1 MRHYLITFLVWLLLL
16 APTKAEPMIQY
27 FNTSW
32 AEITQKMPE
41 LAEVGYESI
50 WVPPP
55 TKAGSQFSVGYDL
68 FDPYDLGSKDQKGG
82 FATKYGTYTELVD
95 LIETAHR
102 FGIRVYFDNIMNHRG
117 FDTPLFNAQSPKDL
131 YPGLVPE
138 DFHLRTV
145 VTNGLTFYRKWD
157 NTRNW
162 GDEWQVY
169 NLGLSDLIDIAQEPG
184 EWNHNH
190 GPSEGWWTKKPKI
203 VRNADNPEYYCFDA
217 KGNYVGFGPDNGLTK
232 EYILANSN
240 SYSEFVQ
247 DYLYRSVRWLTATTY
262 VDGFRLDAVKH
273 ARADF
278 FGANYG
284 NDKDFSDYGYTGQIQ
299 RQFNITR
306 GYSDANHR
314 DTVFDTEKGRD
325 DAMIFGEHLGE
336 PPPYTPYINA
346 GMRLIDNPL
355 KNTLDGRLGNPSNG
369 LWGLD
374 QPGFGGFS
382 PEVSVTHAQSHDI
395 AWSTHRHLQHAIYFT
410 RVGLPLIYTDGN
422 YHAGVLQGSG
432 GEFPRI
438 ANTAF
443 LGQWNDPRIP
453 NLVYIHNHF
462 ARGYQKGIWS
472 DADLAVYER
481 IDKRENQSMGD
492 WDGVTGIVMIN
503 DNFVAGRGEARVKSS
518 FPSNAFLYQYATGPN
533 GSGQTGFYK
542 YAWELGSVIVP
553 PGGYYFFSWRT
564 PETPSVWGGYSPIT
578 ILQNGKAVDYIK
590 VSRKDGPN
598 GDPAF
603 NPYGLPDTN
612 TTDFSYDVAIPYVT
626 NGSSLSFIVNAD
638 GSAEMVRLKLDGGW
652 DVNSFVG
659 LGPQG
664 GDKRDAPPGL
674 TTDTFLG
681 YEFMQ
686 FVHRGKEKF
695 GSIDTRRN
703 VIGSPG
709 AETYIVN
716 RGTNNAIILTTNNG
730 NGMNDSLQTAQFVY
744 HNPTDLYEGTT
755 IRQARP
761 ILRSYQVYFKTGY
774 QFDVDRAYV
783 YYTTDLN
790 EFPEGSVG
798 SPKGTTRVVQARW
811 LKSGAPDS
819 TGRRSD
825 WWVANIPY
833 SGGHLKYKIS
843 ALNTK
848 ADSVFP
854 NSPYNV
860 SLKRKMETEFQIA
873 NFNANETEYYVHND
887 YSIKRKGLTEG
898 FHVLRARAYLKR
910 PGQASLYNTF
920 TQVFYYDA
928 KNPEGAVKFPSD
940 NQELTSFDYEFVV
953 HTDHTV
959 KEVLYNIV
967 DSDPLNDDVNV
978 GRNYGNGN
986 KADGTP
992 SWGVIPTVRAINDSG
1007 NGMTKEWRFKYI
1019 NIPASG
1025 TGTINL
1031 VLRETAS
1038 PKKEDI
1044 KSIAPGKYGLVTK
1057 TYSTKAP
1064 AQAVGWLWPSS
1075 TATTEVRAGWFLNA
1089 WVSASFADWQMNRSL
1104 LSQRVVIEIENAPE
1118 DIRYILYHTRR
1129 DGISWFAGWD
1139 SHHLR
1144 FVLPPTLPKGTYK
1157 IYITGTNTTGR
1168 KVSATRTIQYNP

>member
-1 MRHYLITFLVWLLLL
+1 MRYYLLAFLVWLLLL
-16 APTKAEPMIQY
+16 CSVRAEPMIQY

-41 LAEVGYESI
+41 LAEVGYQSI

-68 FDPYDLGSKDQKGG
+68 FDPFDLGSVDQKGG
-82 FATKYGTYTELVD
+82 YATKYGTYTELVD

-117 FDTPLFNAQSPKDL
+117 FDTPLYNTNSPRTL

-138 DFHLRTV
+138 DFHLRTF
-145 VTNGLTFYRKWD
+145 VTNGVTLYRKWD
-157 NTRNW
+157 NTRDW
-162 GDEWQVY
+162 GNEWQVQ

-184 EWNHNH
+184 EWNFNH

-203 VRNADNPEYYCFDA
+203 VRNADNPEYYCFDS

-240 SYSEFVQ
+240 SYAEFVQ
-247 DYLYRSVRWLTATTY
+247 DYLNRAARWLTATTY
-262 VDGFRLDAVKH
+262 IDGFRLDAVKH

-306 GYSDANHR
+306 GFSDTNHR
-314 DTVFDTEKGRD
+314 DTVFDTEKPRD
-325 DAMIFGEHLGE
+325 DAMIFGEHLGG
-336 PPPYTPYINA
+336 PPAYEPYINA

-355 KNTLDGRLGNPSNG
+355 KNSLDSRLGNPSNG
-369 LWGLD
+369 LQGFD
-374 QPGFGGFS
+374 QPGSGGFA
-382 PEVSVTHAQSHDI
+382 PEASVMHSQSHDI
-395 AWSTHRHLQHAIYFT
+395 GWSNHRHLQHAFYFT
-410 RVGLPLIYTDGN
+410 RAGLPLIYTDGN

-438 ANTAF
+438 ANSAF

-472 DADLAVYER
+472 DSDLVVYER
-481 IDKRENQSMGD
+481 IDKRENPGMGD
-492 WDGVTGIVMIN
+492 WDGVTGIMMIN
-503 DNFVAGRGEARVKSS
+503 DNMAAGRGEAKVKSS
-518 FPSNAFLYQYATGPN
+518 FPSNAYLYQYATGPN

-542 YAWELGSVIVP
+542 YAWELGQVIVP

-564 PETPSVWGGYSPIT
+564 PETPSVWDGYSPIT
-578 ILQNGKAVDYIK
+578 ILQNGKAAEYIK
-590 VSRKDGPN
+590 VTRKDGPN

-603 NPYGLPDTN
+603 NPYGLPDEDK
-612 TTDFSYDVAIPYVT
+612 TDYSYDVAIPYVT
-626 NGSSLSFIVNAD
+626 DGSNLSFIVNVD
-638 GSAEMVRLKLDGGW
+638 GSAEMVRMKLNGGW
-652 DVNSFVG
+652 DINSYAG
-659 LGPQG
+659 LGSQT

-686 FVHRGKEKF
+686 FVHRAKEKF
-695 GSIDTRRN
+695 AAVDTTRN

-709 AETYIVN
+709 AETFIY
-716 RGTNNAIILTTNNG
+716 NNGIITVNNG
-730 NGMNDSLQTAQFVY
+730 NGMNDSHQTTQWVY
-744 HNPTDLYEGTT
+744 HNPNERVMSSRVKHLNPFFNG
-755 IRQARP
+755 RVF
-761 ILRSYQVYFKTGY
+761 QVYFQTGY
-774 QFDVDRAYV
+774 QFDADQAYV
-783 YYTTDLN
+783 YYTTTPG
-790 EFPEGSVG
+790 EYPEGSAG
-798 SPKGTTRVVQARW
+798 SPRSNTKVARATW
-811 LKSGAPDS
+811 VTSGPADAS
-819 TGRRSD
+819 GRKTD
-825 WWVANIPY
+825 WWRATLTSIPNGYVA
-833 SGGHLKYKIS
+833 YKVS

-848 ADSVFP
+848 AASVFP

-910 PGQASLYNTF
+910 PSQASLYNTF

-928 KNPEGAVKFPSD
+928 KNPEGSVQFPAD

-967 DSDPLNDDVNV
+967 DSDVRNDDVNV

-992 SWGVIPTVRAINDSG
+992 SWGVVPTVRSINDSG

-1019 NIPASG
+1019 NIPSSG
-1025 TGTINL
+1025 TATVNL

-1044 KSIAPGKYGLVTK
+1044 KAIEPGKYGLVSK
-1057 TYSTKAP
+1057 TYNTKAP
-1064 AQAVGWLWPSS
+1064 TQAVGWTWPDWQGG
-1075 TATTEVRAGWFLNA
+1075 TTEIKSRSWRLKFWA
-1089 WVSASFADWQMNRSL
+1089 SASYTNWLRNLTL
-1104 LSQRVVIEIENAPE
+1104 LRQNVKVEIEGAPE
-1118 DIRYILYHTRR
+1118 NIRYITLSPFLTR
-1129 DGISWFAGWD
+1129 WFQGWD
-1139 SHHLR
+1139 AHNIE
-1144 FVLPPTLPKGTYK
+1144 FILPLGLKPG
-1157 IYITGTNTTGR
+1157 IYRLNLTGTNTTGR
-1168 KVSATRTIQYNP
+1168 TVTVTRSIWYNP

>member
-1 MRHYLITFLVWLLLL
+1 MSVR
-16 APTKAEPMIQY
+16 AEPMIQY

-68 FDPYDLGSKDQKGG
+68 FDPFDLGSKDQKGG
-82 FATKYGTYTELVD
+82 YATKYGTYTELVD

-117 FDTPLFNAQSPKDL
+117 FDTPLFNTNSPANL

-138 DFHLRTV
+138 DFHLRSFT
-145 VTNGLTFYRKWD
+145 TNGITLYRKWD

-169 NLGLSDLIDIAQEPG
+169 NLGLADLIDIAQEPG

-190 GPSEGWWTKKPKI
+190 GPYEGWWTKKPKI
-203 VRNADNPEYYCFDA
+203 VRNADNPEFYCFDS
-217 KGNYVGFGPDNGLTK
+217 KGNYVGFGPNNGLTK

-240 SYSEFVQ
+240 SYAEFVQ
-247 DYLYRSVRWLTATTY
+247 DYLNRAVRWLTATTY

-278 FGANYG
+278 FGANFG
-284 NDKDFSDYGYTGQIQ
+284 SDKDFSDYGYTGQIQ

-306 GYSDANHR
+306 GFSDANHR

-336 PPPYTPYINA
+336 PPPYGPYINA

-355 KNTLDGRLGNPSNG
+355 KSTLDGRLGNPSNG
-369 LWGLD
+369 LHGLD
-374 QPGFGGFS
+374 QPGSGGFA
-382 PEVSVTHAQSHDI
+382 PEVAVTHAQSHDI
-395 AWSTHRHLQHAIYFT
+395 GWSNHRHLQHAFYFT
-410 RVGLPLIYTDGN
+410 RAGLPLIYTDGN

-453 NLVYIHNHF
+453 NLIYIHNHF

-472 DADLAVYER
+472 DADLVVYER
-481 IDKRENQSMGD
+481 IDKRENPRMGD
-492 WDGVTGIVMIN
+492 WDGVTGIMMIN
-503 DNFVAGRGEARVKSS
+503 DNFASGRAESRIRSS
-518 FPSNAFLYQYATGPN
+518 FPSNAYLFQYASGPN

-542 YAWELGSVIVP
+542 YAWELGQVIVP

-564 PETPSVWGGYSPIT
+564 PETPSVWDGYSPIT
-578 ILQNGKAVDYIK
+578 ILQNGRAVDYIR

-603 NPYGLPDTN
+603 NPYGLADTN
-612 TTDFSYDVAIPYVT
+612 RTDYSYDVAIPYVT
-626 NGSSLSFIVNAD
+626 DGSNLSIIVNTD
-638 GSAEMVRLKLDGGW
+638 GSAESVRLKFNGGW
-652 DVNSFVG
+652 DINSYTG
-659 LGPQG
+659 LGPQT
-664 GDKRDAPPGL
+664 GDKRDAPPAL

-686 FVHRGKEKF
+686 FVHRAKEKF
-695 GSIDTRRN
+695 GSVDTRRN

-709 AETYIVN
+709 AETYIIN
-716 RGTNNAIILTTNNG
+716 RGTNNAVVTTINNG
-730 NGMNDSLQTAQFVY
+730 NGINDSFQTAQWVY

-755 IRQARP
+755 IRQARQ
-761 ILRSYQVYFKTGY
+761 ILRSYQIYFKTGY
-774 QFDVDRAYV
+774 VGDVDRAYV
-783 YYTTDLN
+783 YYTTNVN

-798 SPKGTTRVVQARW
+798 SPKGSTQVLQARRI
-811 LKSGAPDS
+811 KAGASDS
-819 TGRRSD
+819 TGKNSD
-825 WWVANIPY
+825 WWFASIPY
-833 SGGHLKYKIS
+833 TGGHLKYKIS

-848 ADSVFP
+848 AAPIFP
-854 NSPYNV
+854 HSPYNV
-860 SLKRKMETEFQIA
+860 ALKRKMETEFQIA

-898 FHVLRARAYLKR
+898 FHVLRARAYLQR

-928 KNPEGAVKFPSD
+928 KNPEGAVQFPAD
-940 NQELTSFDYEFVV
+940 NTELTSFDYEFVV

-967 DSDPLNDDVNV
+967 DTDVRNDDVNV

-992 SWGVIPTVRAINDSG
+992 SWGVIPTVRSINDTG

-1019 NIPASG
+1019 NIPSSG
-1025 TGTINL
+1025 TATVNL

-1038 PKKEDI
+1038 PKKEEI
-1044 KSIAPGKYGLVTK
+1044 KSITPGKYGLVSK
-1057 TYSTKAP
+1057 TYNTKAP
-1064 AQAVGWLWPSS
+1064 AQAVGWIWPDWQ
-1075 TATTEVRAGWFLNA
+1075 TGTTTVGLNWRLKV
-1089 WVSASFADWQMNRSL
+1089 WVSESFTDWKSDLAL
-1104 LSQRVVIEIENAPE
+1104 LQKRIKIEIEGAPE
-1118 DIRYILYHTRR
+1118 NIRYITINPRL
-1129 DGISWFAGWD
+1129 IAWFAGFG
-1139 SHHLR
+1139 SHNID
-1144 FVLPPTLPKGTYK
+1144 FVLPSTLPAG
-1157 IYITGTNTTGR
+1157 IYRIHITGTNDTGR
-1168 KVSATRTIQYNP
+1168 TVSATRTIRYTP

>member
-1 MRHYLITFLVWLLLL
+1 
-16 APTKAEPMIQY
+16 MIQY

-68 FDPYDLGSKDQKGG
+68 FDPFDLGSKDQKGG
-82 FATKYGTYTELVD
+82 YSTKYGTYTELVD

-117 FDTPLFNAQSPKDL
+117 FDTPLYNTNSPANL

-138 DFHLRTV
+138 DFHLRSF
-145 VTNGLTFYRKWD
+145 VTNGVTLYRKWD

-169 NLGLSDLIDIAQEPG
+169 NLGLADLIDIAQEPG

-190 GPSEGWWTKKPKI
+190 GPSEGWWTRKPRI
-203 VRNADNPEYYCFDA
+203 VRDADNPEYYYWDA
-217 KGNYVGFGPDNGLTK
+217 TGKYVGFGPDNGLTK

-240 SYSEFVQ
+240 SYREFVQ
-247 DYLYRSVRWLTATTY
+247 DYLNRAARWLVATTY

-278 FGANYG
+278 FGANFG

-306 GYSDANHR
+306 GFSDRNHR

-336 PPPYTPYINA
+336 PPPYGPYINA

-355 KNTLDGRLGNPSNG
+355 KNSLDSRLGNPSNG
-369 LWGLD
+369 LWGFD
-374 QPGFGGFS
+374 QPGSGGFA
-382 PEVSVTHAQSHDI
+382 PEVAVTHAQSHDI
-395 AWSTHRHLQHAIYFT
+395 GWSTHRHLQHAFYFT
-410 RVGLPLIYTDGN
+410 RAGLPLIYTDGN
-422 YHAGVLQGSG
+422 YHAGLLQGSG

-472 DADLAVYER
+472 DADLVVYER

-492 WDGVTGIVMIN
+492 WDGVTGIMMIN
-503 DNFVAGRGEARVKSS
+503 DNMAAGRGEARVKSS

-542 YAWELGSVIVP
+542 YAWELGNVIVP

-564 PETPSVWGGYSPIT
+564 PETPSMWDGFSPIT
-578 ILQNGKAVDYIK
+578 ILQNGKAADFIK
-590 VSRKDGPN
+590 VTRKDGTN
-598 GDPAF
+598 GDAAF
-603 NPYGLPDTN
+603 NPYGLSDTN
-612 TTDFSYDVAIPYVT
+612 KTDYSYDIAVPYIT
-626 NGSSLSFIVNAD
+626 NGSSLSFIVNVD
-638 GSAEMVRLKLDGGW
+638 GSAETVRLKLDGGW

-659 LGPQG
+659 LGPQT

-686 FVHRGKEKF
+686 FVHRAKEKF
-695 GSIDTRRN
+695 AAANTSRN

-716 RGTNNAIILTTNNG
+716 TNTVTVNNG
-730 NGMNDSLQTAQFVY
+730 AGVNDSFQTAQWVY
-744 HNPTDLYEGTT
+744 HNPNDFYEGTSF
-755 IRQARP
+755 RQ
-761 ILRSYQVYFKTGY
+761 LRRVLSYYQIYFKTGY
-774 QFDVDRAYV
+774 QYDVDQAWV
-783 YYTTDLN
+783 YYTDSLN
-790 EFPEGSVG
+790 EFPEASVG
-798 SPKGTTRVVQARW
+798 SPKGTTKVVKARW
-811 LKSGAPDS
+811 LKNGAPDA
-819 TGRRSD
+819 TGRKTD
-825 WWVANIPY
+825 WWTVTIPY
-833 SGGHLKYKIS
+833 NGKHVKYKVA

-873 NFNANETEYYVHND
+873 NFNATETEYYVHND

-898 FHVLRARAYLKR
+898 FHILRARAYLKR

-928 KNPEGAVKFPSD
+928 KNPEGTVKFPSD

-967 DSDPLNDDVNV
+967 DSDPLNDDTNV

-1025 TGTINL
+1025 TASVNL

-1044 KSIAPGKYGLVTK
+1044 KSITPGKYGLVTK
-1057 TYSTKAP
+1057 TYNTKAP
-1064 AQAVGWLWPSS
+1064 AQAVGWLWPDWQGG
-1075 TATTEVRAGWFLNA
+1075 TTEIKSRSWRFKT
-1089 WVSASFADWQMNRSL
+1089 WVSASYTDWLRDLAL
-1104 LSQRVVIEIENAPE
+1104 LRKRVTIEIEGAPE
-1118 DIRYILYHTRR
+1118 AIRYIIISPFLTRY
-1129 DGISWFAGWD
+1129 FAGWD
-1139 SHHLR
+1139 SHHVD
-1144 FVLPPTLPKGTYK
+1144 FILPLGLPAGIYK
-1157 IYITGTNTTGR
+1157 IHITGTNDTGR
-1168 KVSATRTIQYNP
+1168 KVTATRTIWYNP

>member
-1 MRHYLITFLVWLLLL
+1 MRHFLLTVLCFLALILPARPEAMV
-16 APTKAEPMIQY
+16 QY

-68 FDPYDLGSKDQKGG
+68 FDPFDLGSKDQKGG
-82 FATKYGTYTELVD
+82 YSTKYGTYTELVD

-117 FDTPLFNAQSPKDL
+117 FDTPLYNTNSPANL

-138 DFHLRTV
+138 DFHLRSF
-145 VTNGLTFYRKWD
+145 VTNGVTLYRKWD

-169 NLGLSDLIDIAQEPG
+169 NLGLADLIDIAQEPG

-190 GPSEGWWTKKPKI
+190 GPYEGWWTKKPKI
-203 VRNADNPEYYCFDA
+203 VRDANNPEFYCFDV

-247 DYLYRSVRWLTATTY
+247 DYLNRAVRWLTATTY

-306 GYSDANHR
+306 GFSDANHR

-336 PPPYTPYINA
+336 PAPYGPYINA

-355 KNTLDGRLGNPSNG
+355 KNNLDSRLGNPSDG
-369 LWGLD
+369 LWGYD
-374 QPGFGGFS
+374 QPGSGGFG
-382 PEVSVTHAQSHDI
+382 PEASVMHSQSHDNG
-395 AWSTHRHLQHAIYFT
+395 WSTHRHLQHAFYFT
-410 RVGLPLIYTDGN
+410 RAGLPLIYTDGN
-422 YHAGVLQGSG
+422 YHAGLLQGSG

-438 ANTAF
+438 ANSAF
-443 LGQWNDPRIP
+443 LGQWNDSRIP

-472 DADLAVYER
+472 DADLVVYER

-492 WDGVTGIVMIN
+492 WDGVTGVMMIN
-503 DNFVAGRGEARVKSS
+503 DNMAAGRGEARVKSS

-542 YAWELGSVIVP
+542 YAWELGNVIVP

-564 PETPSVWGGYSPIT
+564 PETPSVWDGYSPIT
-578 ILQNGKAVDYIK
+578 ILQNGKAADYIK
-590 VSRKDGPN
+590 VTRKDGTN
-598 GDPAF
+598 GDAAF

-612 TTDFSYDVAIPYVT
+612 TTDYSYDVAVPYIT

-659 LGPQG
+659 LGPQT

-686 FVHRGKEKF
+686 FIHRAKEKF
-695 GSIDTRRN
+695 GSAVTSRN

-716 RGTNNAIILTTNNG
+716 TNTVTINNG
-730 NGMNDSLQTAQFVY
+730 AGVNDSFQTAQWVY
-744 HNPTDLYEGTT
+744 HNPNDFYEGTSL
-755 IRQARP
+755 RQ
-761 ILRSYQVYFKTGY
+761 LRRVFNFYQIYFKTGY
-774 QFDVDRAYV
+774 QFDTDQAYV
-783 YYTTDLN
+783 YYTDSLN
-790 EFPEGSVG
+790 EFPEASVG
-798 SPKGTTRVVQARW
+798 SPKGTTKVIKARW
-811 LKSGAPDS
+811 LKNGAPDA
-819 TGRRSD
+819 TGRKTD
-825 WWVANIPY
+825 WWTVSIPY
-833 SGGHLKYKIS
+833 NGKHVKYKVA
-843 ALNTK
+843 ALNSK

-860 SLKRKMETEFQIA
+860 SLKKKMDTEFQIA

-928 KNPEGAVKFPSD
+928 KNPEGIVKFPSD
-940 NQELTSFDYEFVV
+940 GQELTSMDYEFVV

-967 DSDPLNDDVNV
+967 DSDPLNDDTNV

-1025 TGTINL
+1025 TASVNL

-1038 PKKEDI
+1038 PKKENI
-1044 KSIAPGKYGLVTK
+1044 KSITPGKYGLVTK
-1057 TYSTKAP
+1057 TYNTKAP

-1075 TATTEVRAGWFLNA
+1075 IAITEVKSWTWRHRI
-1089 WVSASFADWQMNRSL
+1089 WVSASYTDWLRDLTL
-1104 LSQRVVIEIENAPE
+1104 LRQRVTIEIEGAPE
-1118 DIRYILYHTRR
+1118 AIRYIT
-1129 DGISWFAGWD
+1129 ISPFFTKYFAGWD
-1139 SHHLR
+1139 SHHIE
-1144 FVLPPTLPKGTYK
+1144 FILPSTLPKGTYK
-1157 IYITGTNTTGR
+1157 LNVTGTNTTGR
-1168 KVSATRTIQYNP
+1168 RVTATRTIWYNP

>member
-1 MRHYLITFLVWLLLL
+1 MSVR
-16 APTKAEPMIQY
+16 AEPMIQY

-68 FDPYDLGSKDQKGG
+68 FDPFDLGSKDQKGG
-82 FATKYGTYTELVD
+82 YATKYGTYTELVD

-117 FDTPLFNAQSPKDL
+117 FDTPLFNTNSPANL

-138 DFHLRTV
+138 DFHLRSF
-145 VTNGLTFYRKWD
+145 VTNGVTLYRKWD

-169 NLGLSDLIDIAQEPG
+169 NLGLADLIDIAQEPG
-184 EWNHNH
+184 EWNYNH
-190 GPSEGWWTKKPKI
+190 GPNEGWWTKKPKI
-203 VRNADNPEYYCFDA
+203 VRNADNPEFYCFDN
-217 KGNYVGFGPDNGLTK
+217 KGTYVGFGPTNGLTK

-240 SYSEFVQ
+240 SYSELVQ
-247 DYLYRSVRWLTATTY
+247 DYLNRAVRWLTATTY

-306 GYSDANHR
+306 GFSDSNHR

-336 PPPYTPYINA
+336 PPPYGPYINA

-355 KNTLDGRLGNPSNG
+355 KNNLDNRLGNPSNG
-369 LWGLD
+369 LWGYD
-374 QPGFGGFS
+374 QPGSGGFS
-382 PEVSVTHAQSHDI
+382 PEVSVMHSQSHDNG
-395 AWSTHRHLQHAIYFT
+395 WSTHRHLQHAFYFT
-410 RVGLPLIYTDGN
+410 RAGLPLIYTDGN

-438 ANTAF
+438 ANSAF

-472 DADLAVYER
+472 DSDLVVYER
-481 IDKRENQSMGD
+481 IDKRENPGMGD
-492 WDGVTGIVMIN
+492 WDGVTGIMMIN
-503 DNFVAGRGEARVKSS
+503 DNMAAGRGEARVKSS
-518 FPSNAFLYQYATGPN
+518 FPSNAYLYQYATGPN

-542 YAWELGSVIVP
+542 YAWELGQVIVP

-564 PETPSVWGGYSPIT
+564 PETPSVWDGYSPIT
-578 ILQNGKAVDYIK
+578 ILQNGKAADFIK
-590 VSRKDGPN
+590 VTRKDGTN
-598 GDPAF
+598 GDAAF

-612 TTDFSYDVAIPYVT
+612 TTDYSYDVAVPYIT
-626 NGSSLSFIVNAD
+626 NGSSLSFIVNVD

-659 LGPQG
+659 LGPQT
-664 GDKRDAPPGL
+664 GDKRDAPPAL

-686 FVHRGKEKF
+686 FVHRAKEKF
-695 GSIDTRRN
+695 GSANTSRN

-716 RGTNNAIILTTNNG
+716 TNTFTTNNG
-730 NGMNDSLQTAQFVY
+730 TGMNDTFQTAQWVY
-744 HNPTDLYEGTT
+744 HNPNDFYEGTT
-755 IRQARP
+755 LRQARRV
-761 ILRSYQVYFKTGY
+761 LSNYQIYFKTGY
-774 QFDVDRAYV
+774 KGDVDRAYV
-783 YYTTDLN
+783 YYTSTPN
-790 EFPEGSVG
+790 EFPEASVG
-798 SPKGTTRVVQARW
+798 SPKGTTRIVQARW
-811 LKSGAPDS
+811 VKNGAADA
-819 TGRRSD
+819 TGKQSD
-825 WWVANIPY
+825 WWVAVIPY
-833 SGGHLKYKIS
+833 NGTHVKYKIS
-843 ALNTK
+843 ALNSK
-848 ADSVFP
+848 AAPVFP
-854 NSPYNV
+854 HSPYNV

-887 YSIKRKGLTEG
+887 YSLKRKGLTEG
-898 FHVLRARAYLKR
+898 FHVLRARAYLQR

-928 KNPEGAVKFPSD
+928 KNPEGIVQFPTD
-940 NQELTSFDYEFVV
+940 NTELTSMDYEFVV
-953 HTDHTV
+953 LTDHTV

-967 DSDPLNDDVNV
+967 DTDVRNDDVNV

-992 SWGVIPTVRAINDSG
+992 SWGVIPTVRSINDSG

-1019 NIPASG
+1019 NIPSSG
-1025 TGTINL
+1025 TATVNL

-1044 KSIAPGKYGLVTK
+1044 KSITPGKYGLVSK
-1057 TYSTKAP
+1057 TYNTKAP
-1064 AQAVGWLWPSS
+1064 AQAVGWIWPDWQSGV
-1075 TATTEVRAGWFLNA
+1075 TTVGLNWRLKI
-1089 WVSASFADWQMNRSL
+1089 WVSESFTDWKSDLTL
-1104 LSQRVVIEIENAPE
+1104 LRKRIKIEIEGAPE
-1118 DIRYILYHTRR
+1118 DLRYIIPSPFLTK
-1129 DGISWFAGWD
+1129 WFAGFG
-1139 SHHLR
+1139 SHNID
-1144 FVLPPTLPKGTYK
+1144 FMLPRALPAGTYR
-1157 IYITGTNTTGR
+1157 INITGTNDTGR
-1168 KVSATRTIQYNP
+1168 TVSATRTIWYNP